1 MDHLSVA
8 QEQQLRNFHLFQAE
22 QHALSSVSIFDNTF
36 AHGRKADRSTKE
48 EHILSLQILAAVCCT
63 ESRNL
68 TTGLQT
74 WERAIAK
81 ARDNL
86 QGVSIGKPLERLAD
100 IYHNA
105 ALCHMHTALN
115 PSLIPRKA
123 AFRADEL

>member
-1 MDHLSVA
+1 MSLKSSSY
-8 QEQQLRNFHLFQAE
+8 EIFIYFKAE

-36 AHGRKADRSTKE
+36 AHGRKADRSTRKN
-48 EHILSLQILAAVCCT
+48 ISYLQILAAVCCT

-115 PSLIPRKA
+115 PLYPTKGRIQS
-123 AFRADEL
+123 